1 MDMPSEAE
9 TAVPTKR
16 GTDAMFG
23 NAPPGYVPGR
33 GRGATGFIGGVSRDE
48 AKGLR
53 LKGLDASGR
62 WIETTTRRTWATPT
76 TTSSADIP
84 GQHLV
89 A

>member
-1 MDMPSEAE
+1 MDMASEAE

-48 AKGLR
+48 ARHGSWQGL
-53 LKGLDASGR
+53 
-62 WIETTTRRTWATPT
+62 
-76 TTSSADIP
+76 
-84 GQHLV
+84 
-89 A
+89 